1 MFGGAGNGGGCERCW
16 RVGVARCVTIIRK
29 SQALLHKE
37 KKKNRPNSVSVAY
50 VIIIFHVMHD
60 SSKRTGSTP

>member
-16 RVGVARCVTIIRK
+16 RVGVARCVTII
-29 SQALLHKE
+29 SVAAQG